1 MRRAVQAGVNLQ
13 RGCGLTL
20 LTEEEIRETHY
31 AGLEILQKT
40 GVFVESEEAL
50 EIFHSIG
57 CLVDKAT
64 KRVRIPGHLAEAA
77 LQSAPPQFVIRGRDE
92 SKSLLIGGKR
102 VVYTTFGEGVRVNDP
117 YTGQQRDSTKMDLA
131 ALTRLSDTID
141 EFGICHR
148 AVASQDVHPE
158 TYPLHNFEAMVHN
171 TTKPISLGGG
181 NGPVLE
187 KMFELAAMVRG
198 DRESLSME
206 PFMVIS
212 TCPVSPLRL
221 VRECCEI
228 AIVGARHRLPVRFTT
243 MAMAGST
250 SPITLVGTMAV
261 QNAEFMA
268 CATLSQ
274 AVNKGAPIFRSGTST
289 QLDMRAGDASVGS
302 PEMALMAAMNAQIA
316 SFHGVPSW
324 SGGT

>member
-1 MRRAVQAGVNLQ
+1 MKRAVQTGTLVQ

-20 LTEEEIRETHY
+20 LTPDEVKDTHY
-31 AGLEILQKT
+31 AGLEILAKT

-57 CLVDKAT
+57 CVVDKAQ
-64 KRVRIPGHLAEAA
+64 KRVRIPAHLAEAA
-77 LQSAPPQFVIRGRDE
+77 LASAPSQFIVRGRDIN
-92 SKSLLIGGKR
+92 KSLVVGGKR
-102 VVYTTFGEGVRVNDP
+102 VSYTPFGEGVRVNDP
-117 YTGQQRDSTKMDLA
+117 YTGKQRDSIKMDLA
-131 ALTRLSDTID
+131 GITRLADWVD
-141 EFGICHR
+141 EFDIIHR

-181 NGPVLE
+181 NGKLVN
-187 KMFELAAMVRG
+187 KMIQMAAMVRG
-198 DRESLSME
+198 DKDSLNLE
-206 PFMVIS
+206 PFMVLS

-221 VRECCEI
+221 VGECCEI
-228 AIVGARHRLPVRFTT
+228 AIAGARHRIPVRFTT
-243 MAMAGST
+243 MALSGST
-250 SPITLVGTMAV
+250 SPITMVGTMAV

-289 QLDMRAGDASVGS
+289 QLDMKKGDASVGS
-302 PEMALMAAMNAQIA
+302 PEMAMMACMNAQIA
-316 SFHGVPSW
+316 QFHGVPSW
-324 SGGT
+324 TGGT

>member
-20 LTEEEIRETHY
+20 LTDEEIRETHY

-57 CLVDKAT
+57 CVVDKAT
-64 KRVRIPGHLAEAA
+64 KRVRIPSHLAEAA
-77 LQSAPPQFVIRGRDE
+77 LQSAPPQFIVRGRDE
-92 SKSLLIGGKR
+92 AKSLLIGGKR

-117 YTGQQRDSTKMDLA
+117 YTGEQRDSTKMDLA

-148 AVASQDVHPE
+148 AVASQNVHPE

-198 DRESLSME
+198 DRESLAME

-274 AVNKGAPIFRSGTST
+274 AVSKGAPIFRSGTST

-316 SFHGVPSW
+316 RFHGVPSW